1 MSLWQPT
8 DFWWIFFVFE
18 GGGNNSDREELRSE
32 KQTKCEGDGGGVRCS
47 WGLLWSHVGS
57 FSLQRLRHDS
67 LSAQNGL
74 RHISMSDLCVCLTLR
89 TDVNSAGA
97 RRWSAAA
104 AAAECWHTCRAKKK
118 KHAHIHTRTVTIST
132 GSVRFKAFVFMEGFA
147 LAPPPTVF
155 HLTVGRGFLLSHSED
170 LGLCWSVF
178 MAVFMAVWCYLS
190 EYTWLN
196 AFFHLDHPWKYLR
209 VCVLTLKLTP
219 LTHQL
224 MLYVSQSLA

>member
-8 DFWWIFFVFE
+8 DFWWIFFVW
-18 GGGNNSDREELRSE
+18 GGCNNSDREELRSE

-57 FSLQRLRHDS
+57 FSLRRLRHDS

-74 RHISMSDLCVCLTLR
+74 RHISMSDLCVCVWPWGPLWILQEQGDGVQLLLLLNADTR
-89 TDVNSAGA
+89 
-97 RRWSAAA
+97 
-104 AAAECWHTCRAKKK
+104 AELKK

-209 VCVLTLKLTP
+209 ACVLTLKLTP

>member
-1 MSLWQPT
+1 MWSFLTEILISKFYGLSPPSCVLTSPPSIFMSLWQPT

-57 FSLQRLRHDS
+57 FSLRRLRHDS

-118 KHAHIHTRTVTIST
+118 STHTYTHA
-132 GSVRFKAFVFMEGFA
+132 
-147 LAPPPTVF
+147 
-155 HLTVGRGFLLSHSED
+155 
-170 LGLCWSVF
+170 
-178 MAVFMAVWCYLS
+178 
-190 EYTWLN
+190 
-196 AFFHLDHPWKYLR
+196 
-209 VCVLTLKLTP
+209 
-219 LTHQL
+219 Q
-224 MLYVSQSLA
+224 SQSRLGQSGSKHLYSWKVLHWLHHLQCSI